1 MVDWTG
7 DKKVETSLWRGD
19 TGDAR
24 YLGSRLRAARQRV
37 QDGRWRPSGWKLVR
51 PGGPRPEQGWK
62 IGCERAMQ
70 LSLRVVDGRGGQY
83 KKCEVDGSRKQS
95 NGGTG
100 F

>member
-37 QDGRWRPSGWKLVR
+37 QYGRWRPSGWKLVR

-62 IGCERAMQ
+62 IVCERAVQ
-70 LSLRVVDGRGGQY
+70 LSLRVEYGRGSQY
-83 KKCEVDGSRKQS
+83 TEGEGDGSRKQS
-95 NGGTG
+95 NSGTG